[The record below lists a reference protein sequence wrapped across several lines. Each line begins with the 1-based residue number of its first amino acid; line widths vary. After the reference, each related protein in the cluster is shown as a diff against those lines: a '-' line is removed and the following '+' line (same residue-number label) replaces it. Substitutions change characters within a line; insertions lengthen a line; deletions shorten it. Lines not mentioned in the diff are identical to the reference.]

1 MVLCRFCRISKTNK
15 ITKLMRKIDINRLPE
30 ILTPEIIT
38 ILVEMAMEFPKKN
51 DEWEKISNILLERNQ
66 LNLILDIVEKYKD
79 EKREKKWNSLSVDSQ
94 HEELKKREESLKDKK
109 FSGNMGEEEV
119 IFDKNRKPK
128 LP

>member
-1 MVLCRFCRISKTNK
+1 M
-15 ITKLMRKIDINRLPE
+15 KLIKKIDLSRLPE

-38 ILVEMAMEFPKKN
+38 ILVEMAIEFPKKN
-51 DEWEKISNILLERNQ
+51 DDWEKISNILLERNQ
-66 LNLILDIVEKYKD
+66 LNLILDIVEKYKN
-79 EKREKKWNSLSVDSQ
+79 EEREKKWNSLSVDYQ
-94 HEELKKREESLKDKK
+94 NEELKKREESLKDKK

>member
-1 MVLCRFCRISKTNK
+1 
-15 ITKLMRKIDINRLPE
+15 MRKIDINRLPE

-109 FSGNMGEEEV
+109 FSGNMGEEEA
-119 IFDKNRKPK
+119 ILEKNKKPK